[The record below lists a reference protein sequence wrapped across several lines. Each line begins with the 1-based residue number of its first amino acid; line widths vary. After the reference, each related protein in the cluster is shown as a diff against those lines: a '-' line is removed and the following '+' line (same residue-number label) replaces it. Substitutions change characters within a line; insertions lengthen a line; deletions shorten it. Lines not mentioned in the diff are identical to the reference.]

1 MNMEMIKLDTNS
13 LKTHILNE
21 LAPIQHIADLASY
34 YFSSKTWGDE
44 SVYLFCDNRSLP
56 FRL

>member
-1 MNMEMIKLDTNS
+1 MEMIKLDTNS